1 MTTDDTAALPYA
13 RLVAAPPTGDADRGE
28 RWSQAAQALGEAADE
43 LRRLHRLLAGH
54 WRAGSAQQDTD
65 EVLRRLARHL
75 DDAHDAYARIAGAV
89 TARDDDLSRA
99 RRLALA
105 AAADARLA
113 GLVVTPQGEVVPA
126 SDAAT
131 TAPMAVRAAASRLTA
146 RIADATDQ
154 AAAAERRASEEYA
167 DIPAPHPR

>member
-28 RWSQAAQALGEAADE
+28 RWRQAAQALGEAADD

-54 WRAGSAQQDTD
+54 WRAGSGQQDTD
-65 EVLRRLARHL
+65 EVLRWLVRHL
-75 DDAHDAYARIAGAV
+75 DEAHDAYTRIASAV
-89 TARDDDLSRA
+89 TARDDDLTRA

-105 AAADARLA
+105 AAAEARLA
-113 GLVVTPQGEVVPA
+113 GLVVNGEGEVVPA
-126 SDAAT
+126 SDSA
-131 TAPMAVRAAASRLTA
+131 TAPMAVRATASRLTA
-146 RIADATDQ
+146 RIAEATAQ

-167 DIPAPHPR
+167 DIPAPRPR